1 MTLQEELD
9 RQRAINI
16 DLRRKLEKCRRDT
29 VEYCAKFCEDH
40 SVNLVQDGNA
50 YVMTPAN
57 KGRLHNHS
65 GDGYAKALRG
75 TIGK

>member
-9 RQRAINI
+9 RQRAINL

-40 SVNLVQDGNA
+40 EMGRDRGD
-50 YVMTPAN
+50 YVCAPAQ
-57 KGRLHNHS
+57 KGRAYTHH

-75 TIGK
+75 IIGK